1 MKDIAELKIIGL
13 DDERPPRM
21 SGSPY
26 IELVFTLSEKAP
38 VEWCQDFNLLLDKYK
53 YSVRI
58 DIDKGLF
65 IETWVRKIEEIAPH
79 LEMLKTKIIECNE
92 GYIKKQAAAA
102 QALLGKK
109 ESMSLAQ
116 GEQVKLNEALA
127 ALKYD

>member
-1 MKDIAELKIIGL
+1 
-13 DDERPPRM
+13 
-21 SGSPY
+21 
-26 IELVFTLSEKAP
+26 
-38 VEWCQDFNLLLDKYK
+38 
-53 YSVRI
+53 
-58 DIDKGLF
+58 
-65 IETWVRKIEEIAPH
+65 
-79 LEMLKTKIIECNE
+79 MLKTKIIECNE